1 MEEGDSTHFLKDL
14 SSFLQKFLWE
24 NSTKQNSSVTTKV
37 GKLPWLKLLPY
48 CDELLI
54 VVLIKL
60 QENVI
65 PLKEIFGFTS
75 L

>member
-1 MEEGDSTHFLKDL
+1 M
-14 SSFLQKFLWE
+14 
-24 NSTKQNSSVTTKV
+24 KQNTSIITKV

-48 CDELLI
+48 WDELLED
-54 VVLIKL
+54 VLIKL

-65 PLKEIFGFTS
+65 PLKEIFGFGS